1 MFFKRRT
8 LVCAETTGN
17 GVDAAGETTCTHEV
31 TPGGACVDCGVH
43 PTETDGLIHHH
54 EGRDIREL
62 EIDEQSTGMSRRRL
76 LSLGLASLVFIGA
89 APKLV
94 RANPA
99 ATTMLAGLSERRISI
114 HNINTGDS
122 FDGAYWRDGQYLPKA
137 LEQLA
142 HTLRDHRAGIA
153 APMDPSLYDLM
164 ISLQHRVDSP
174 ETFKVIS
181 GYRSPETNEAS
192 RKRSRGV
199 AQMSY
204 HMMAMAADVAL
215 PGRSVE
221 GLYREATALGVGG
234 VGRYPRSGFVHVDVG
249 PVRTWGQGKKKKGSG
264 NKNGQQ
270 VKKKQ
275 PSGAA

>member
-1 MFFKRRT
+1 MMFFKRRA
-8 LVCAETTGN
+8 LVCADTTDSDR
-17 GVDAAGETTCTHEV
+17 VADATCTHDV
-31 TPGGACVDCGVH
+31 MPGATCIDCGVH
-43 PTETDGLIHHH
+43 HSEADDIVHDHG
-54 EGRDIREL
+54 GRDIREL
-62 EIDEQSTGMSRRRL
+62 EVDEQSSGMSRRSL

-89 APKLV
+89 TPKLV
-94 RANPA
+94 RANPQA
-99 ATTMLAGLSERRISI
+99 SMMLAGLSERRISI
-114 HNINTGDS
+114 HNVNTGDS
-122 FDGAYWRDGQYLPKA
+122 FDGPYWRNGQYLPNA

-153 APMDPSLYDLM
+153 APMDPSLYDLL

-181 GYRSPETNEAS
+181 GYRAPETNEAS

-270 VKKKQ
+270 VKKKS